1 MNLYEKSKGRFVDSK
16 PFLLSPNSEVIYSY
30 GDIDHLS
37 SLVAT
42 HLAEQG
48 LVAGDRI
55 LVQVEKSI
63 NVVVLYLACLRSSI
77 VYIPLNTQYQK
88 DELKFFVA
96 DANPKIIITDNQ
108 RKKIFELFIKTSNI
122 LNLDEIIA
130 NSENIRNPVVNSELG
145 KSSGDGIAAMLF
157 TSGTTGKPKGAVI
170 SHKNLIANAQALTS
184 AWNWSKHDVLLHAL
198 PVFHVHG
205 LFVGLNLP
213 LFNGS
218 SIIYLDKFSSKEVV
232 EILPK
237 STVFMGVPTYYVR
250 MLFETA
256 LTKDSC
262 RKMRVFISGSAPLSE
277 QTFLDFKK
285 RTGHEIVERYG
296 MTETGMNTSNPLQG
310 LRKLGSVGIPLQGV
324 QVRTRNESGYI
335 SAESEP
341 GEVEVKGQNVFE
353 GYWKR
358 EDYRSIDFTKDGFF
372 RTGDLGHIDREGYLF
387 LIGRKKDLIISGG
400 LNVFPKEIE
409 LMIDSFAEVKE
420 SAVIGLPHP
429 DFGEQVV
436 AVIVTEETA
445 RLDKPTLINK
455 MKNKIASFKVPKEV
469 FFVDEL
475 PRNAMGKVQKNI
487 LRETLS

>member
-1 MNLYEKSKGRFVDSK
+1 
-16 PFLLSPNSEVIYSY
+16 
-30 GDIDHLS
+30 
-37 SLVAT
+37 
-42 HLAEQG
+42 
-48 LVAGDRI
+48 
-55 LVQVEKSI
+55 
-63 NVVVLYLACLRSSI
+63 
-77 VYIPLNTQYQK
+77 
-88 DELKFFVA
+88 
-96 DANPKIIITDNQ
+96 
-108 RKKIFELFIKTSNI
+108 
-122 LNLDEIIA
+122 
-130 NSENIRNPVVNSELG
+130 
-145 KSSGDGIAAMLF
+145 
-157 TSGTTGKPKGAVI
+157 
-170 SHKNLIANAQALTS
+170 
-184 AWNWSKHDVLLHAL
+184 
-198 PVFHVHG
+198 
-205 LFVGLNLP
+205 
-213 LFNGS
+213 
-218 SIIYLDKFSSKEVV
+218 
-232 EILPK
+232 
-237 STVFMGVPTYYVR
+237 

-455 MKNKIASFKVPKEV
+455 MKNKIASFKIPKEV